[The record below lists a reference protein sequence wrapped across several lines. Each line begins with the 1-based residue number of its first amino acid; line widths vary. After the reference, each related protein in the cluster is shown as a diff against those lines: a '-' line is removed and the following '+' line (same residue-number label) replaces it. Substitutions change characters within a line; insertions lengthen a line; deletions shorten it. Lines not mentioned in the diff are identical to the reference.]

1 MINEFWTSKMRHRPD
16 LDPALILDDNNGDID
31 IDASRAA
38 NEHFHDTTGP
48 EELSD
53 VLRRRGAF
61 APSLM
66 ERKKRV
72 VWGVKFY
79 EDGDGDRFYYHR
91 DYVGCINIRSAFLG
105 VALHNSRPYRLRNPH
120 VANNNAN
127 ANANNNNVN

>member
-1 MINEFWTSKMRHRPD
+1 MRHRPD
-16 LDPALILDDNNGDID
+16 LDPALILNNNNGDID
-31 IDASRAA
+31 IQASRAVNA
-38 NEHFHDTTGP
+38 HFHDTGP

-72 VWGVKFY
+72 VWGVKYF
-79 EDGDGDRFYYHR
+79 EDVDGNRFYYHR
-91 DYVGCINIRSAFLG
+91 DYVGCVNIRSAFLG
-105 VALHNSRPYRLRNPH
+105 VALHNSRPLWLRNPH

-127 ANANNNNVN
+127 NNNANNNAN

>member
-1 MINEFWTSKMRHRPD
+1 MRHRPD
-16 LDPALILDDNNGDID
+16 RDPALILDDNNDID
-31 IDASRAA
+31 IQASRAA
-38 NEHFHDTTGP
+38 NAWVHDNAGP
-48 EELSD
+48 EELSE

-72 VWGVKFY
+72 VWGVKYF

-127 ANANNNNVN
+127 NNNN